1 MGYFKCFLIFGVF
14 KVKFHCISICYT
26 KRVGEG
32 DHCHDGKCKIKF
44 MLVIS
49 AHQIMYRMHKGM
61 KQIAV
66 TNHEEKL

>member
-1 MGYFKCFLIFGVF
+1 MELLRLSFTAVAFV
-14 KVKFHCISICYT
+14 YT
-26 KRVGEG
+26 KRLGEG
-32 DHCHDGKCKIKF
+32 DHCHNGKYKIKF